1 MEQKKKKGYGAGIV
15 TGILATVLVSLLLL
29 GGFRVIT
36 NTAGS
41 YASGKVT
48 EKEVSKKL
56 NKLNALIDKYYL
68 YEDEI
73 DTDKLAEGIYSGYTS
88 ALGDKY
94 TVYYDEDETK
104 ALMESTSGT
113 FSGVGATLTKDA
125 DTGYATI
132 VNVYEDSPAE
142 KAGLKAGDILE
153 KIDDHEVGDE
163 QLDTVVSWIKG
174 EKGTDV
180 KITVLRDGEELELT
194 ATRDTI
200 EVKTVSYEMKENQ
213 IGYIRV
219 SEFDTVTYDQFK
231 EALDD
236 LEKQGMQGL
245 IVDLRNNPGGS
256 LDTVTNMLR
265 LLLPEGTIVSTKD
278 KNGKTD
284 KITCDGTHEFKKPM
298 AVLVNQYSASASE
311 IFSGAVQDYGT
322 AKIVGVTTY
331 GKGVVQQLMDLGD
344 GTCLK
349 VTIAEYYT
357 PNGRSINGKGVEP
370 DVEVEYQYD
379 EENPKADNQLDQA
392 LSTVQ
397 EEIVESTQN
406 R

>member
-236 LEKQGMQGL
+236 LENQGMQGL
-245 IVDLRNNPGGS
+245 VVDLRNNPGGS

>member
-15 TGILATVLVSLLLL
+15 TGILATVLVGLLLL

-56 NKLNALIDKYYL
+56 DKLNALIDKYYL

-73 DTDKLAEGIYSGYTS
+73 DTEKLAEGIYSGYTS

-174 EKGTDV
+174 VKGTDV

-219 SEFDTVTYDQFK
+219 SEFDTVTYDQFE
-231 EALDD
+231 EALND
-236 LEKQGMQGL
+236 LENQGMQGL
-245 IVDLRNNPGGS
+245 VVDLRNNPGGS

-284 KITCDGTHEFKKPM
+284 EITCDGTHEFKKPM

-311 IFSGAVQDYGT
+311 IFSGAIQDYGT
-322 AKIVGVTTY
+322 GKIVGVTTY
-331 GKGVVQQLMDLGD
+331 GKGVVQQLLDLGD
-344 GTCLK
+344 GTCFK

-357 PNGRSINGKGVEP
+357 PSGRSINKKGVEP
-370 DVEVEYQYD
+370 DIEVEYQYD
-379 EENPKADNQLDQA
+379 EADPKKDNQLDKA
-392 LSTVQ
+392 LETVS
-397 EEIVESTQN
+397 EELK
-406 R
+406 